1 MGITTEQ
8 AFSII
13 GSTESDSV
21 EYTRMA
27 FHALDVVS
35 RPYNDAWNEKVLRG
49 RPKVVWID
57 TAIKTAEYARLTI
70 VAVEDK
76 PSSKARNLAVEAV
89 RSAVDVY
96 AMAAAA
102 AGTKG
107 DPEILVRMKALCK
120 ETRKLCTKA
129 RNI

>member
-1 MGITTEQ
+1 MKISTEQ
-8 AFSII
+8 TFSII
-13 GSTESDSV
+13 GSTESDSL

-27 FHALDVVS
+27 FDALDAVL
-35 RPYNDAWNEKVLRG
+35 RPYNDRWNEKVLRG

-57 TAIKTAEYARLTI
+57 TALKTAEYARLTI

-76 PSSKARNLAVEAV
+76 SFLEARNLAVEAI
-89 RSAVDVY
+89 RYAIDVY

-107 DPEILVRMKALCK
+107 DPEILARMKVLCK
-120 ETRKLCTKA
+120 ETRKLTTKA

>member
-1 MGITTEQ
+1 MKISTEQ
-8 AFSII
+8 TFSII
-13 GSTESDSV
+13 GSTEADSL

-27 FHALDVVS
+27 FDSLDTVL
-35 RPYNDAWNEKVLRG
+35 RPYNDRWNETVLRG

-70 VAVEDK
+70 IAVEDK
-76 PSSKARNLAVEAV
+76 PFPKARNLAVEAV

-107 DPEILVRMKALCK
+107 DPEIFARMKILCK
-120 ETRKLCTKA
+120 ETRKLTTKA
-129 RNI
+129 RNV